1 MLNKFDLLIETFN
14 LEPQDLCTRYKIPI
28 RTVYSWYQK
37 KRKPADYVIDMIWKL
52 EEVRHGQERYK
63 LDNQ

>member
-14 LEPQDLCTRYKIPI
+14 LEPKDIYSRYKIPI

-37 KRKPADYVIDMIWKL
+37 KRKPADYLIDMIWQL
-52 EEVRHGQERYK
+52 EEARHGEKY
-63 LDNQ
+63 